1 MLLCLCFNQEKF
13 TMMMRAAVGLWVL
26 SAVICVGRG
35 HHHLGNDDNK
45 TVQDTVV
52 DSSAN
57 SISLV
62 NEANK
67 EFSFRLYRQLA
78 AHADPQGKNIFFS
91 PASVSAAL
99 AALSVGAQGETHR
112 QLFSGLGFNSSLL
125 TQTDVDQAFQTL
137 LQRANNTSQ
146 DTSEGTAV
154 FVDDDFKP
162 LPEFLQTLKQSY
174 FADGFNVD
182 FSQTTESADTI
193 NKYVKEKTNGKID
206 KLVEDLDQSTVMY
219 LISYIYY
226 KGKWATRFDPE
237 FTKQD
242 DFNVDKNTK
251 VPAVMMNRE
260 DNFHIYRDRELKTTV
275 LQLPFKSSYSMLLML
290 PDIMATL
297 ENAISPNHI
306 TKWLKAMVTPR
317 RYDVYIP
324 KFSIK
329 TSYNLNDVLSEMG
342 MTNMF
347 DDRAN
352 FRRISEVQGLVVSQ
366 VGHQATLVVDEA
378 GATAAAATI
387 IRESAHLAPV
397 PVLKFNRPFMVIIAE
412 RNTEKILF
420 LGKIIKPTI

>member
-1 MLLCLCFNQEKF
+1 
-13 TMMMRAAVGLWVL
+13 MMMRAAVGLWVL
-26 SAVICVGRG
+26 AAVICVGSG
-35 HHHLGNDDNK
+35 
-45 TVQDTVV
+45 
-52 DSSAN
+52 DSV
-57 SISLV
+57 SLV
-62 NEANK
+62 NDANK
-67 EFSFRLYRQLA
+67 KFSFRLYRKLA
-78 AHADPQGKNIFFS
+78 ADADSQGKNIFFS
-91 PASVSAAL
+91 PFSVSVAL
-99 AALSVGAQGETHR
+99 AALSVGAQGATHR
-112 QLFSGLGFNSSLL
+112 QLFSGLGFSSSLL
-125 TQTDVDQAFQTL
+125 TQTDVDQAFQTFL
-137 LQRANNTSQ
+137 HSATNPSQ
-146 DTSEGTAV
+146 EDASDGTAV
-154 FVDDDFKP
+154 FVDKYFKP
-162 LPEFLQTLKQSY
+162 KPKFLQTLKLSY

-182 FSQTTESADTI
+182 FSKATESADYI
-193 NKYVKEKTNGKID
+193 NKYVKKKTNRKID
-206 KLVEDLDQSTVMY
+206 KLVEDLDPNTVMY

-242 DFNVDKNTK
+242 DFNVDENTK

>member
-1 MLLCLCFNQEKF
+1 
-13 TMMMRAAVGLWVL
+13 MMMRAAVGLWVL
-26 SAVICVGRG
+26 AAVICVGSG
-35 HHHLGNDDNK
+35 
-45 TVQDTVV
+45 
-52 DSSAN
+52 DSV
-57 SISLV
+57 SLV
-62 NEANK
+62 NDANK
-67 EFSFRLYRQLA
+67 KFSFRLYRKLA
-78 AHADPQGKNIFFS
+78 ADADSQGKNIFFS
-91 PASVSAAL
+91 PFSVSVAL
-99 AALSVGAQGETHR
+99 AALSVGAQGATHR
-112 QLFSGLGFNSSLL
+112 QLFSGLGFSSSLL
-125 TQTDVDQAFQTL
+125 TQTDVDQAFQTFL
-137 LQRANNTSQ
+137 HSATNPSQ
-146 DTSEGTAV
+146 EDASDGTAV
-154 FVDDDFKP
+154 FVDKYFKP
-162 LPEFLQTLKQSY
+162 KPKFLQTLKLLY

-182 FSQTTESADTI
+182 FSKATESADYI
-193 NKYVKEKTNGKID
+193 NKYVKKKTNRKID
-206 KLVEDLDQSTVMY
+206 KLVEDLDPNTVMY

-237 FTKQD
+237 LTKQD

-290 PDIMATL
+290 PDVMATL
-297 ENAISPNHI
+297 ENAISPNHV

-342 MTNMF
+342 MTDMF

-378 GATAAAATI
+378 GATATAATGIGI
-387 IRESAHLAPV
+387 IAESAPLAPV